1 MERTFDRISR
11 VPRTYRCAARG
22 SGDRTSTWI
31 AFEWGAKLIM
41 FINRIRIRV
50 EFGDCD
56 PANIVFYANY
66 FRWFDQCTSALFR
79 AAGLPLG
86 ELFQAHGVVGIP
98 LVEAR
103 ARFITPSRYGDEL
116 VAESSVIEWKKSS
129 FVISHRFLRDG
140 VLAMEGSETHVWAA
154 AHPTEAHRLKSVPL
168 PSEVIRKLSV
178 AKKRAGRGRKG

>member
-1 MERTFDRISR
+1 
-11 VPRTYRCAARG
+11 
-22 SGDRTSTWI
+22 
-31 AFEWGAKLIM
+31 M
-41 FINRIRIRV
+41 FVNRIRIRV

-56 PANIVFYANY
+56 PAKIVFYANY

-86 ELFQAHGVVGIP
+86 ELFKSYGVVGIP

-103 ARFITPSRYGDEL
+103 ARFIIPSTYGDEL
-116 VAESSVIEWKKSS
+116 VAESSVTEWKKSS

-140 VLAMEGSETHVWAA
+140 VLAMEGCETHVWAA

-168 PSEVIRKLSV
+168 PAEVITKLSRT
-178 AKKRAGRGRKG
+178 KLSMTKLSRTKTRPRRKS

>member
-1 MERTFDRISR
+1 MRLDEYLDRFR
-11 VPRTYRCAARG
+11 VG
-22 SGDRTSTWI
+22 
-31 AFEWGAKLIM
+31 GAKLIM
-41 FINRIRIRV
+41 LINRIRIRV

-86 ELFQAHGVVGIP
+86 ELFKAHGVVGIP

-103 ARFITPSRYGDEL
+103 ARFIVPSTYGDEL
-116 VAESSVIEWKKSS
+116 LAESSVVVWKKSS
-129 FVISHRFLRDG
+129 FVISHEFSRDG
-140 VLAMEGSETHVWAA
+140 ELVMEGSETHVWAA

-168 PSEVIRKLSV
+168 PSEVIRKLSTT
-178 AKKRAGRGRKG
+178 KKRKARRKG